1 MNKIKFFFL
10 FFKNFF
16 LNIKNNY
23 LHSDNRLVY
32 SFKIIIITILT
43 VINVALILSVGLHVY
58 QVHLADFKH
67 TRIIDFHTNQSNF
80 ILIWI
85 NWIFWVLACSF
96 NHPITYAFWQAFYA
110 SDMLIT
116 MIINTICLGFF
127 YRNSIF
133 IKQTK
138 LRYLFWFLIFYIAI
152 VLGVHFVYYF
162 EKEIFYFIKAYIY
175 KDIDL
180 VITITLLFYI
190 FTLIILLVKV
200 IRKKK

>member
-1 MNKIKFFFL
+1 MNKIL
-10 FFKNFF
+10 KNFF
-16 LNIKNNY
+16 DNIKNTY
-23 LHSDNRLVY
+23 MNRNNKLTY
-32 SFKIIIITILT
+32 ILTIIIITILT
-43 VINVALILSVGLHVY
+43 VINVGLILSVGLHVY
-58 QVHLADFKH
+58 QVYLADFKH
-67 TRIIDFHTNQSNF
+67 TRIIDFNTNQSNF

-85 NWIFWVLACSF
+85 EWIFWVLACSF
-96 NHPITYAFWQAFYA
+96 NHPITYAFWQAFYD
-110 SDMLIT
+110 SDMLII

-162 EKEIFYFIKAYIY
+162 ENEIFYFIKAYIH
-175 KDIDL
+175 KDTDM
-180 VITITLLFYI
+180 VITIMLLFYI
-190 FTLIILLVKV
+190 FILIMLVFKV